1 MSLVCWMMGGGDVGR
16 RGSPVLR
23 VRCLV
28 LTCRASGGR
37 RGRGLGWLSLRLI
50 MSMVLTLVKEI
61 SE

>member
-1 MSLVCWMMGGGDVGR
+1 MSLVCWMMGGVGR
-16 RGSPVLR
+16 RGCPVLR

-37 RGRGLGWLSLRLI
+37 RGRELGLGWLSLRLI
-50 MSMVLTLVKEI
+50 MSIVLTLVKEI